1 MVLTEPADAGE
12 KRAKDLKRH
21 KGIKEHNA
29 RRANTHPTGVGRIAY
44 QENTHGNRGQTA
56 LGRVEA

>member
-1 MVLTEPADAGE
+1 MPTEPADAGE
-12 KRAKDLKRH
+12 KRAEDLKRH

-29 RRANTHPTGVGRIAY
+29 RRANTHPRGGRIAY
-44 QENTHGNRGQTA
+44 QENTHGNHGQTA